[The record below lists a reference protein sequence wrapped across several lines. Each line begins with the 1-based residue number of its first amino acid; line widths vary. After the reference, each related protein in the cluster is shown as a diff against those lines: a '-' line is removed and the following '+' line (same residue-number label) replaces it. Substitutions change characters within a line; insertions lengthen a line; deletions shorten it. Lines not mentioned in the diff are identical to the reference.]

1 MSIIPALVTSGI
13 ADKIAEVGAHIID
26 RIWPDKIAQEAER
39 TKAQLALMQMQQSG
53 QIDLLTTQI
62 SAILAEANSSD
73 PWTSRARPT
82 FLYVMYIMIFMAI
95 PMGVISVFSPG
106 TPEIIAGGMR
116 AWLTAIPD
124 ELYALFGVG
133 YLGYTGFRSWDKKN
147 GAVR

>member
-1 MSIIPALVTSGI
+1 MSLISALATTGI
-13 ADKIAEVGAHIID
+13 GEKILEVGTHIID

-39 TKAQLALMQMQQSG
+39 TKAQLALMQLQQSG
-53 QIDLLTTQI
+53 QIELLSTQI
-62 SAILAEANSSD
+62 SAILAEAQSTD

-95 PMGVISVFSPG
+95 PMGVISVFSPE
-106 TPEIIAGGMR
+106 TPQIVANGMR

-147 GAVR
+147 GAVK